1 MVLLQGKVTGCL
13 AGWSGARGESLWTDR
28 SLKFFACLSAF
39 NGGCENITLVEALFV
54 KML

>member
-13 AGWSGARGESLWTDR
+13 AGWSGGESLWTDR
-28 SLKFFACLSAF
+28 SFKSLACLSAF
-39 NGGCENITLVEALFV
+39 NGGCENMTLVEALFV